1 MEPKRTVY
9 YTDPLNDDFAHT
21 NIHAKDVGADFPFIH
36 KSVLWNVLAQCVYYC
51 IAVPI
56 VFVISKIYLGLKY
69 ENRQVL
75 RKLRGT
81 GYFLY
86 GNHTRMLD
94 AFLPAMTAFPKK
106 AYVVSNPDAVSLPFL
121 QTLVTMLGV
130 IPIPTKFSGMRQFLS
145 SVNQR
150 YQEGNVL
157 AIFPE
162 AHIWPFYTGIRPFSA
177 TSFRYPEKLNAPV
190 VAMVTTYRKRR
201 GLFRLFHR
209 PGMTVTLSEPFYPDA
224 ALSPREAQQKLRD
237 QVYDFMVSVSQSHEN
252 VEYIAYEPVPEAEM
266 GSDSL

>member
-1 MEPKRTVY
+1 MEPKRTIY
-9 YTDPLNDDFAHT
+9 YSDPLNDDFAST
-21 NIHAKDVGADFPFIH
+21 NIRAKEVGADFPFVH
-36 KSVLWNVLAQCVYYC
+36 ESVLWNLLAQLIYYC

-56 VFVISKIYLGLKY
+56 VFVISKVYLGLKF
-69 ENRQVL
+69 ENHRVL
-75 RKLRGT
+75 RQLRGT

-145 SVNQR
+145 SVTQR

-162 AHIWPFYTGIRPFSA
+162 AHIWPFYTGIRPFSD
-177 TSFRYPEKLNAPV
+177 TSFRYPQKLDAPV
-190 VAMVTTYRKRR
+190 VAMVTTYRRR
-201 GLFRLFHR
+201 SGLFRFLRR
-209 PGMTVTLSEPFYPDA
+209 PGMTVTLSQPFYPDETLA
-224 ALSPREAQQKLRD
+224 PREAQQKLRD
-237 QVYDFMVSVSQSHEN
+237 QVYDFMVSVSEHREN
-252 VEYIAYEPVPEAEM
+252 VEYIAYAPKSEAEEP
-266 GSDSL
+266 

>member
-21 NIHAKDVGADFPFIH
+21 NIRAKDVGADFPFIH
-36 KSVLWNVLAQCVYYC
+36 KSVLWNVLAQGIYYC

-94 AFLPAMTAFPKK
+94 AFLPAMPAFPK
-106 AYVVSNPDAVSLPFL
+106 
-121 QTLVTMLGV
+121 
-130 IPIPTKFSGMRQFLS
+130 
-145 SVNQR
+145 
-150 YQEGNVL
+150 
-157 AIFPE
+157 
-162 AHIWPFYTGIRPFSA
+162 
-177 TSFRYPEKLNAPV
+177 
-190 VAMVTTYRKRR
+190 
-201 GLFRLFHR
+201 
-209 PGMTVTLSEPFYPDA
+209 
-224 ALSPREAQQKLRD
+224 
-237 QVYDFMVSVSQSHEN
+237 
-252 VEYIAYEPVPEAEM
+252 
-266 GSDSL
+266 

>member
-21 NIHAKDVGADFPFIH
+21 NIRAKDVGADFPFIH

-75 RKLRGT
+75 RKLRRT

-157 AIFPE
+157 AILHRDP
-162 AHIWPFYTGIRPFSA
+162 S
-177 TSFRYPEKLNAPV
+177 
-190 VAMVTTYRKRR
+190 
-201 GLFRLFHR
+201 LFRHLLPLSGKAEC
-209 PGMTVTLSEPFYPDA
+209 PGGGHGDHVSETAWAVPPV
-224 ALSPREAQQKLRD
+224 SPPGHDR
-237 QVYDFMVSVSQSHEN
+237 H
-252 VEYIAYEPVPEAEM
+252 PV
-266 GSDSL
+266 

>member
-1 MEPKRTVY
+1 MAAKRIIY
-9 YTDPLNDDFAHT
+9 YTDPLNDDFAETSIHT
-21 NIHAKDVGADFPFIH
+21 KEVGADFPFIH
-36 KSVLWNVLAQCVYYC
+36 KGVLWNLLAQLVYYC

-56 VFVISKIYLGLKY
+56 VFVISKVYLGLKY

-75 RKLRGT
+75 RQLRGT

-130 IPIPTKFSGMRQFLS
+130 IPIPTRFSGMRQFLS
-145 SVNQR
+145 SVTQR

-162 AHIWPFYTGIRPFSA
+162 AHIWPFYTGIRPFSD
-177 TSFRYPEKLNAPV
+177 TSFRYPQKLGAPV

-201 GLFRLFHR
+201 GLGQLLRR
-209 PGMTVTLSEPFYPDA
+209 PGMTVTLSEPFYPDPT
-224 ALSPREAQQKLRD
+224 LSPRDAQQQLRD
-237 QVYDFMVSVSQSHEN
+237 RVYNFMMSVSQSHEN
-252 VEYIAYEPVPEAEM
+252 VQYITYEPTSPE
-266 GSDSL
+266 